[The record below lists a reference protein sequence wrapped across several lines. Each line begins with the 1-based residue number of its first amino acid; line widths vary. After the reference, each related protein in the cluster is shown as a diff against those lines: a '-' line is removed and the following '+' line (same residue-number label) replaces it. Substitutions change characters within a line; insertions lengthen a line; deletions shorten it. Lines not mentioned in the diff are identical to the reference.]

1 MDISTEKPEEI
12 VMDGSIDSIAN
23 SLLASSNSAPK
34 EAQLDED
41 ATDDNEVEQPE
52 EEEVEEELSDEDVTD
67 DDSDDAD
74 DESGEDEAETEDAN
88 YQELISVKVDGQ
100 EQQVTLDD
108 LKRSYSGQAY
118 IQKGMQDAA
127 NQKKEAEQVY
137 QALLNDRQQLSELL
151 QQMQSGDMLQAPV
164 PPTRELFK
172 QDPVQYMDEKLAYD
186 EAKAEYDQQQ
196 AKLAQVQQQQNQS
209 MQQAQQVYLQQEM
222 QKLSEKIP
230 EIADPKKGQKFKQ
243 DLVDYGMLVGYTT
256 EELNSVMDH
265 RAILVL
271 DKARRY
277 DALQASKPKA
287 QAKAKSAKP
296 MVKAGAKKSRT
307 ADSVKKRQAVVNRM
321 RSTGSIDD
329 VASFLI
335 S

>member
-23 SLLASSNSAPK
+23 SLLASSNSEPT

-41 ATDDNEVEQPE
+41 VTDGNEEEQPE

-88 YQELISVKVDGQ
+88 YQELFTVKVDGQ
-100 EQQVTLDD
+100 EQKVTLDD

-164 PPTRELFK
+164 PPTRELF
-172 QDPVQYMDEKLAYD
+172 QRDPVKYMDAKLAYD

-243 DLVDYGMLVGYTT
+243 DLVDYGMLVGYSA

-296 MVKAGAKKSRT
+296 MVKAGAKKSKT

>member
-23 SLLASSNSAPK
+23 SLLASSNSEPT

-41 ATDDNEVEQPE
+41 VTDGNEEEQPE

-88 YQELISVKVDGQ
+88 YQELFTVKVDGQ
-100 EQQVTLDD
+100 EQKVTLDD

-164 PPTRELFK
+164 PPTRELF
-172 QDPVQYMDEKLAYD
+172 QRDPVKYMDEKLAYD

-243 DLVDYGMLVGYTT
+243 DLVDYGMLVGYTA

-296 MVKAGAKKSRT
+296 MVKAGAKKSKT

>member
-12 VMDGSIDSIAN
+12 VMDGSIDSVAN

-41 ATDDNEVEQPE
+41 ATEDNEVEQPE
-52 EEEVEEELSDEDVTD
+52 EEEVEEVESDEDVTD
-67 DDSDDAD
+67 DDTDDAD

-100 EQQVTLDD
+100 EMQVTLDD

-172 QDPVQYMDEKLAYD
+172 RDPVKYMDEKLAYD
-186 EAKAEYDQQQ
+186 EAKAEYDKQQGQ
-196 AKLAQVQQQQNQS
+196 LAQVQQQQNYN

-271 DKARRY
+271 DKARKY

-296 MVKAGAKKSRT
+296 MVKAGAKKSKT
-307 ADSVKKRQAVVNRM
+307 SDSVKKRQAVANRM
-321 RSTGSIDD
+321 RNTGSIDD

>member
-12 VMDGSIDSIAN
+12 VMDGSIDSVAN
-23 SLLASSNSAPK
+23 SLLASSNSEPT
-34 EAQLDED
+34 ESQLDED
-41 ATDDNEVEQPE
+41 VTDGNEEEQPE

-88 YQELISVKVDGQ
+88 YQELFTVKVDGH
-100 EQQVTLDD
+100 EQKVTLDD

-118 IQKGMQDAA
+118 IQKGMQEAA

-186 EAKAEYDQQQ
+186 EAKAEYDKQQ
-196 AKLAQVQQQQNQS
+196 AQLAEVQQQQNYN

-230 EIADPKKGQKFKQ
+230 EIADPNKGQKFKQ
-243 DLVDYGMLVGYTT
+243 DLVDYGMLVGYTA

-307 ADSVKKRQAVVNRM
+307 ADSAKKRQAVVNRM

>member
-12 VMDGSIDSIAN
+12 VMDGSIDSVAN

-41 ATDDNEVEQPE
+41 ATEDNEVEQPE
-52 EEEVEEELSDEDVTD
+52 EEEVEEVESDEDVTED
-67 DDSDDAD
+67 DTDDAD
-74 DESGEDEAETEDAN
+74 DESGEDEADTEDAN

-100 EQQVTLDD
+100 EMKVTLDD

-172 QDPVQYMDEKLAYD
+172 RDPVKYMDEKLAYD
-186 EAKAEYDQQQ
+186 EAKAEYDKQQ
-196 AKLAQVQQQQNQS
+196 AQLAQVQQQQNYN

-271 DKARRY
+271 DKARKY

-287 QAKAKSAKP
+287 QAKVKSAKP

-307 ADSVKKRQAVVNRM
+307 ADSVKKRQEVANRM
-321 RSTGSIDD
+321 RNTGSIDD

>member
-41 ATDDNEVEQPE
+41 ATEDNEVEQPE
-52 EEEVEEELSDEDVTD
+52 EEEVEEVESDEDVTD
-67 DDSDDAD
+67 DDTDDAD
-74 DESGEDEAETEDAN
+74 DESGEDEADTEDAN

-100 EQQVTLDD
+100 EMKVTLDD

-151 QQMQSGDMLQAPV
+151 QQMQSGNMLQAPV
-164 PPTRELFK
+164 PPKQEMFK
-172 QDPVQYMDEKLAYD
+172 RNPMKYMEAKMAYD
-186 EAKAEYDQQQ
+186 EAKAGYDKQQ
-196 AKLAQVQQQQNQS
+196 AQLAQVQQQQNYN

-271 DKARRY
+271 DKARKY

-307 ADSVKKRQAVVNRM
+307 ADSVKKRQEVANRM